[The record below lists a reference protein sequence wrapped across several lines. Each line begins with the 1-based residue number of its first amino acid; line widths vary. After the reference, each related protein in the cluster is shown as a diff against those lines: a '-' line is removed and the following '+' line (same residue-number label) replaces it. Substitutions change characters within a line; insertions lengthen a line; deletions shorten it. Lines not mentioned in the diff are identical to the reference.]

1 MIFFE
6 IDPAV
11 DYVARESGWFS
22 FLRSCPARSEIVI
35 GDARQTL
42 SAQPDHRFGILIV
55 DAFNSDSVPIHLL
68 TREALALYLQ
78 KLDRRGI
85 LAFHTSSRHLDL
97 KPVLAALA
105 RDAGLG
111 TVHKYDGQAVDA
123 QAKYPSE
130 WVMMSADPSNL
141 RRITAK
147 HTGWKT
153 VSPDADGSLWT
164 DDFSNVVSVLR

>member
-1 MIFFE
+1 M
-6 IDPAV
+6 
-11 DYVARESGWFS
+11 
-22 FLRSCPARSEIVI
+22 
-35 GDARQTL
+35 
-42 SAQPDHRFGILIV
+42 
-55 DAFNSDSVPIHLL
+55 
-68 TREALALYLQ
+68 ALYLQ

-105 RDAGLG
+105 RDAGLAV
-111 TVHKYDGQAVDA
+111 VHKYDGQAVDA
-123 QAKYPSE
+123 EAKYPSE
-130 WVMMSADPSNL
+130 WVMMSADRSNL

-153 VSPDADGSLWT
+153 ASPDADGSLWT